1 MARRRRKKR
10 SVRILIPLLSLLIF
24 SVFIVTYLL
33 PEVTGKSSRSA
44 FRTTKDLDMPTINQ
58 QLLTPNEYSRP
69 QTPLKKVKGIVVHYV
84 GNPGTSAEANRNYF
98 NGLATSK
105 QTYASSHFI
114 VDLDGSII
122 QCIPLDEIAYASN
135 KRNEDTIS
143 IEVCHPD
150 ETGEFTQDSYNSLV
164 HLVAW
169 LSTKY
174 NLTPDQIIRHYDVT
188 GKLCPLYYVTNED
201 KWQTFKS
208 DITQLLH

>member
-10 SVRILIPLLSLLIF
+10 KVPLLIPLLSLLIF
-24 SVFIVTYLL
+24 SVFTLTYLL
-33 PEVTGKSSRSA
+33 PVVTGKSSLPT
-44 FRTTKDLDMPTINQ
+44 FHTGKELNMPTIDQ
-58 QLLTPNEYSRP
+58 QLLTPNQYSRP
-69 QTPLKKVKGIVVHYV
+69 QTKLNQVKGIVIHYV
-84 GNPGTSAEANRNYF
+84 GNPGTSAKANRDYF

-150 ETGEFTQDSYNSLV
+150 ETGEFTQASYTSLV
-164 HLVAW
+164 QLAAW
-169 LSTKY
+169 LSTQY
-174 NLTPDQIIRHYDVT
+174 TLTPDQIIRHYDVT

-201 KWQTFKS
+201 KWQTLKS
-208 DITQLLH
+208 DISQLLP